1 METTPWMSGNDAN
14 AQSGQGAGANAVIN
28 MATAIFGQIGA
39 NRYAQNTYFKPSDV
53 VVPETAR
60 DNRALIAAGGTVI
73 LALIVLI
80 LMAR

>member
-1 METTPWMSGNDAN
+1 MSGNEAN
-14 AQSGQGAGANAVIN
+14 AQNGQGAGANAVIN
-28 MATAIFGQIGA
+28 MATAIFGQVGA
-39 NRYAQNTYFKPSDV
+39 NRYAQPAYFKPSDV

-60 DNRALIAAGGTVI
+60 DNRALIAAGGTLV